1 MAIQRDIGDKAGE
14 GTTLNNLATTA
25 YAGGDYATALTYLEQ
40 SLAIRREIGDKA
52 GEGVTCWNIGRI
64 YEDQGDL
71 AKAETYIRRSVEIA
85 EATGHPNLEKRRA
98 KLQQI
103 QQTLKKGQASAAA

>member
-1 MAIQRDIGDKAGE
+1 MAIQREIGDKAGE

-52 GEGVTCWNIGRI
+52 GEGVTCWNIGMI
-64 YEDQGDL
+64 YVKQGDL
-71 AKAETYIRRSVEIA
+71 AKAEEYMSRTVRIDE
-85 EATGHPNLEKRRA
+85 ETGHPDLESDRAALEQLRRA
-98 KLQQI
+98 RQ
-103 QQTLKKGQASAAA
+103 